1 PYRQRGVRFER
12 RMVLRGRLVGCVD
25 GHVARG
31 ERVLDGLD
39 TVGQDGQG
47 RRYLPGRGLR
57 VDGGVDAVGE
67 RRGRGPFV
75 VGDLGEGGGVPC
87 LLERLR
93 DDEPDRLAVVAHVLV
108 LQGKPH
114 RTEQRRVHRVQGERF
129 ERRVHA
135 EYPG

>member
-1 PYRQRGVRFER
+1 RRGLTTEGTAHDGVVDVYGLGGKSESAREVRRHEVRSLVAGVHGEQAVGPYRQRGVRFER

-75 VGDLGEGGGVPC
+75 VGDLGEGGGV
-87 LLERLR
+87 
-93 DDEPDRLAVVAHVLV
+93 
-108 LQGKPH
+108 
-114 RTEQRRVHRVQGERF
+114 
-129 ERRVHA
+129 
-135 EYPG
+135 